1 MNLIP
6 VAEPNINGNEKKY
19 VLDCLSST
27 WISSKGEYIT
37 RFENGFAKFIG
48 TKYAIATSNG
58 TTALHLALL
67 ALGIGKGDEVIVPD
81 LTFVASANTVA
92 YTGAK
97 PIFVDVD
104 RTTWNIDPQ
113 KIEKSITSKTRAIMV
128 VHLYGNPA
136 DMEKIKS
143 ISQKHNLFIIEDA
156 AEAHGAQIKIRN
168 KWNKVGSIGHIGCFS
183 FYGNKIITTGEGG
196 IIVTNSKK
204 YAEKMKILRDHGQDP
219 KRRYYHRIIGYNYR
233 MTNIQAAIG
242 VAQLE
247 NIEAFIA
254 KKIWI
259 AKIYS
264 LLLTNREG
272 ITLPPQVSWAKNV
285 YWMYSVLINKPYSL
299 SRDKLM
305 SILLHHGIETRPFF
319 YPITFL
325 PPYKLK
331 TNNSNTSYISKHGIN
346 LPSSVTLKEEQIYY
360 ICDIIKKY
368 AI

>member
-1 MNLIP
+1 MNSIP
-6 VAEPNINGNEKKY
+6 VAEPNINGNERKY
-19 VLDCLSST
+19 VLDCLAST
-27 WISSKGEYIT
+27 WISSRGEYIT

-67 ALGIGKGDEVIVPD
+67 ALGIGNGDEVIVPD

-97 PIFVDVD
+97 PIFADVD

-113 KIEKSITSKTRAIMV
+113 KIEKSITNKTRAIMV

-136 DMEKIKS
+136 NMEKIMR
-143 ISQKHNLFIIEDA
+143 ISQEYNLFIVEDA
-156 AEAHGAQIKIRN
+156 AEAHGAQIKMRE
-168 KWNKVGSIGHIGCFS
+168 KWKKVGSIGHIGCFS

-196 IIVTNSKK
+196 MVVTNNKK
-204 YAEKMKILRDHGQDP
+204 YAEKMRVLRDHGQDP
-219 KRRYYHRIIGYNYR
+219 KRRYYHKIIGYNYR

-247 NIEAFIA
+247 KIDAFIA
-254 KKIWI
+254 KKVWI
-259 AKIYS
+259 ANIYN
-264 LLLTNREG
+264 LLLANIKG
-272 ITLPPQVSWAKNV
+272 ITLPPQARSGKNV
-285 YWMYSVLINKPYSL
+285 YWMYSVLLDKPYAL

-305 SILLHHGIETRPFF
+305 KVLLKKRVETRPFF
-319 YPITFL
+319 YPITSL
-325 PPYKLK
+325 PPYKSK
-331 TNNSNTSYISKHGIN
+331 TDNFNSSYLSKHGIN
-346 LPSSVTLKEEQIYY
+346 LPSSVTLQEEQIHY
-360 ICDIIKKY
+360 ICDVIKKY